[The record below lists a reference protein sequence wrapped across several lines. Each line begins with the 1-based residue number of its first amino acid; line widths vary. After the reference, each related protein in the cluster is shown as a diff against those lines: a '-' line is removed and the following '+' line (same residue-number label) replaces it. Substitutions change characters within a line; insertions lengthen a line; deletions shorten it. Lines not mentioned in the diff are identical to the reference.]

1 MRNFLTFI
9 LTADSALQMLMDR
22 DLDLTPGPGCA
33 GHLATLHF
41 PVMTEKAAF
50 GLAAAAAAL
59 CSVWPCLS
67 GGVVRGGS
75 LLVLLFFC
83 SAVAVMEL

>member
-1 MRNFLTFI
+1 
-9 LTADSALQMLMDR
+9 MDR
-22 DLDLTPGPGCA
+22 DIDLTPGPGCA
-33 GHLATLHF
+33 SHLATLHF

-50 GLAAAAAAL
+50 GLAAAAAAAAL

-83 SAVAVMEL
+83 SAAAVMEL

>member
-1 MRNFLTFI
+1 
-9 LTADSALQMLMDR
+9 MDR
-22 DLDLTPGPGCA
+22 DIDLTPGPGCA
-33 GHLATLHF
+33 SHLATLHF

-50 GLAAAAAAL
+50 GLAAAAAAAAAL